1 MLVAHPSR
9 VVQRTF
15 ALVLEGEGL
24 LVVPAADA
32 DDAMQSVAEH
42 DPGVV
47 LLHPGL
53 PGFDRELARALGGGG
68 AKVLLLEGDE
78 LGPPY
83 QPGRIADA
91 VLAALGRS

>member
-15 ALVLEGEGL
+15 ALVLEREGL
-24 LVVPAADA
+24 LVLPAADA

-47 LLHPGL
+47 LLDPSL
-53 PGFDRELARALGGGG
+53 PGFDRELARSLGGGG
-68 AKVLLLEGDE
+68 ATVLLLQGDE
-78 LGPPY
+78 LGPPHL
-83 QPGRIADA
+83 PGKIAAA
-91 VLAALGRS
+91 VLAALGR